1 MRILVAVD
9 PNPYSGLAVAE
20 AAKLAKNTWA
30 NVTLLG
36 VDTKSV
42 QKGEKSAENL
52 LPGGGME
59 RHPLMEALR
68 GYREDFLKYFK
79 GEDSPYTGQAFDYE
93 VIEMRKGIWEEL
105 RVCRAGKKD
114 LRVRMRLGNPLKE
127 ILSESIEKESD
138 LIVISCDK
146 ENKCAWERAG
156 NVPQKV
162 ANEASCSV
170 MVVKGKEKINQVV
183 CCLDH
188 AKVSQASL
196 ELISQMVTLHRAT
209 LDIIGLTEKESLKT
223 EVEKKMD
230 RILKYYAARHIKP
243 WVKLVDE
250 YSLEA
255 FINQEARRGLIALW
269 MGEKSVLGRIFPR
282 SKVDKLV
289 KAAQSSILILR

>member
-36 VDTKSV
+36 VDTKSL
-42 QKGEKSAENL
+42 QKGGKSAES

-79 GEDSPYTGQAFDYE
+79 GGDSPYTGQSFDYE

-105 RVCRAGKKD
+105 RVCRTGKKD

-146 ENKCAWERAG
+146 ENECAWERAG

-196 ELISQMVTLHRAT
+196 ELISQMVTLHQAT
-209 LDIIGLTEKESLKT
+209 LDIVGLTEKESLKT

-289 KAAQSSILILR
+289 KAARSSILILR